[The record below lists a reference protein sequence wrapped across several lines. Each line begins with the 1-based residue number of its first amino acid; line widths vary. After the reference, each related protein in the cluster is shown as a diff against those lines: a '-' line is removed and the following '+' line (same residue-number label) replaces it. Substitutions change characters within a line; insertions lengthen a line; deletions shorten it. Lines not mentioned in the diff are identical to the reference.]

1 MYTKILLA
9 TDGSDNANRAAERV
23 IEFQKKWDSKVVA
36 FHSIEHHM
44 IPKAIPFAIPML
56 PGQTYPI
63 PTVDYEKILKKYE
76 KAGEKILTETKK
88 MFDDAGMPVETRLI
102 ENEKPEDYILN
113 ILEKEY
119 FDLIVLGSKG
129 HSTLER
135 IFTGSVTQE
144 VLNNTYCDLL
154 VVR

>member
-23 IEFQKKWDSKVVA
+23 IEFQKKWNSKVVV

-44 IPKAIPFAIPML
+44 IPKSIPYMIPTFA
-56 PGQTYPI
+56 GQTYAI
-63 PTVDYEKILKKYE
+63 PNVDYEESQKKYE
-76 KAGEKILTETKK
+76 KAGGQILTETKK

-102 ENEKPEDYILN
+102 KYEKPEDYIIN

-119 FDLIVLGSKG
+119 FDLVVLGSKG
-129 HSTLER
+129 HSILER
-135 IFTGSVTQE
+135 IFAGSVTQE
-144 VLNNTYCDLL
+144 VLNNAYCDLL

>member
-23 IEFQKKWDSKVVA
+23 IEFQKKWNSKVVL
-36 FHSIEHHM
+36 FHSIRQKM
-44 IPKAIPFAIPML
+44 IPKLIITL
-56 PGQTYPI
+56 PGQAYAI
-63 PTVDYEKILKKYE
+63 PRAVYDETRKKHE
-76 KAGEKILTETKK
+76 NAGEKVLAETKK

-102 ENEKPEDYILN
+102 KYEKPEDYILN

-135 IFTGSVTQE
+135 IFSGSVTQE
-144 VLNNTYCDLL
+144 VLNNAYCDLL